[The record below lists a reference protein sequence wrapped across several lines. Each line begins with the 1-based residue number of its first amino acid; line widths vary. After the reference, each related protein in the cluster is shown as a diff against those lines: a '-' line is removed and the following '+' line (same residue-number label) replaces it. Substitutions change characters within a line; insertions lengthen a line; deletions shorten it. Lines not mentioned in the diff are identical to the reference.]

1 MDSISAVERVVIA
14 GVLFLFEIGRK
25 VNIPSKMSM
34 ILSEISKFRAKSQ
47 MLFAKYQRFSARYQ
61 RQLIIRGKET
71 VYCGRI
77 L

>member
-47 MLFAKYQRFSARYQ
+47 MLFAKYQR
-61 RQLIIRGKET
+61 QLIIRGKET